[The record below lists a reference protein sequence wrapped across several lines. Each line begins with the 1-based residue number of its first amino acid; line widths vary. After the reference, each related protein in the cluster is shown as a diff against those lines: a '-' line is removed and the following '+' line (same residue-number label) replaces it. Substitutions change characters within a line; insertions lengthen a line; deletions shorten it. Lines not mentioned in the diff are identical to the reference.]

1 MLFIDI
7 IPSMS
12 KQSEHKILAEN
23 RKAFHD
29 YEILE
34 KYSAGIVLTG
44 TEIKSIRKGSV
55 NLKDG
60 FARIEDGEIWLY
72 NVHISPYEN
81 GNRYNHE
88 PLRTRKLLLT
98 KQELKKLI
106 GKIKES
112 GLAIVP
118 LNIHLQNGFAK
129 VEIALAKGKT
139 LHDKRDSISKKDA
152 KREIEKATK
161 YNTR

>member
-1 MLFIDI
+1 
-7 IPSMS
+7 MS
-12 KQSEHKILAEN
+12 KQTGNRILADN

-34 KYSAGIVLTG
+34 KYTAGIVLTG
-44 TEIKSIRKGSV
+44 TEIKAVRKGSV

-60 FARIEDGEIWLY
+60 FARIEDGEMWLY

-106 GKIKES
+106 GKIKET
-112 GLAIVP
+112 GLTIVP
-118 LNIHLQNGFAK
+118 LNMHLQNGFAK
-129 VEIALAKGKT
+129 VEIALAKGKN
-139 LHDKRDSISKKDA
+139 LHDKRDSIMKKTTN
-152 KREIEKATK
+152 REIEKATK
-161 YNTR
+161 YNLR

>member
-1 MLFIDI
+1 MN
-7 IPSMS
+7 
-12 KQSEHKILAEN
+12 KQTEHKILSDN

-34 KYSAGIVLTG
+34 KYCAGIVLTG

-60 FARIEDGEIWLY
+60 FARIENGELWLY
-72 NVHISPYEN
+72 NVHISPYDN

-106 GKIKES
+106 GKTKES
-112 GLAIVP
+112 GLTIIP
-118 LNIHLQNGFAK
+118 LNIHLKNGFAK
-129 VEIALAKGKT
+129 VEIALAKGKN
-139 LHDKRDSISKKDA
+139 LHDKRDSISKKTV

-161 YNTR
+161 YDSR

>member
-1 MLFIDI
+1 M
-7 IPSMS
+7 
-12 KQSEHKILAEN
+12 KNGNEHKLLADN

-34 KYSAGIVLTG
+34 KFTAGIVLTG
-44 TEIKSIRKGSV
+44 TEIKSVRKGSV

-98 KQELKKLI
+98 KQEIKKLI
-106 GKIKES
+106 GKTKES
-112 GLAIVP
+112 GFSIVP
-118 LNIHLQNGFAK
+118 INIHLEHGFAK

-139 LHDKRDSISKKDA
+139 LHDKRETISKKTA

-161 YNTR
+161 YNAR

>member
-1 MLFIDI
+1 MKN
-7 IPSMS
+7 
-12 KQSEHKILAEN
+12 KQEHKLLADN

-29 YEILE
+29 YEIIE
-34 KYSAGIVLTG
+34 KYTAGIVLTG

-60 FARIEDGEIWLY
+60 FARIEAGEIWLY

-88 PLRTRKLLLT
+88 PVRKRKLLLT
-98 KQELKKLI
+98 KQEIKKLI
-106 GKIKES
+106 GKTNES
-112 GLAIVP
+112 GFSIVP
-118 LNIHLQNGFAK
+118 INMHLEHGFAK

-139 LHDKRDSISKKDA
+139 LHDKRETISKKTA
-152 KREIEKATK
+152 KREIEKAIK
-161 YNTR
+161 YDAR